1 MSFVFARLFGSG
13 FAGLGYS
20 ECLFYGAAP
29 ISFLPL
35 KSSRLGRGAVGLRQ
49 LQLELRLLL
58 P

>member
-1 MSFVFARLFGSG
+1 MPRKAANS
-13 FAGLGYS
+13 LGYS

-29 ISFLPL
+29 ISLLPL